1 MSSQHLSDEAIA
13 AFADAVLTGAA
24 RERAT
29 RHVNGCRECGHAVA
43 VQREAITALRTA
55 SAPSLPGG
63 LLDRLKHLP
72 STTPLDLVPTAM
84 GPDGSTMFA
93 TFGSPSPSGPSVR
106 SPFGSARTQF
116 AAAVPFGAAALMPAK
131 PVPAQPAPGAAARRG
146 LGHGPMAFTVAAL
159 AAAGVLAAG
168 SVSHDAQTTQPVRT
182 GAHSGGAAV
191 RQNPSTYVPDTGFAI
206 AGYQRV
212 SRSDLRTR

>member
-1 MSSQHLSDEAIA
+1 MSSQHLSDEAVA

-29 RHVNGCRECGHAVA
+29 RHVNGCPECGHAVA
-43 VQREAITALRTA
+43 VQREAITALRAA
-55 SAPSLPGG
+55 SAPALPGG
-63 LLDRLKHLP
+63 RLDRLKHHP

-84 GPDGSTMFA
+84 GPDGSTVFA
-93 TFGSPSPSGPSVR
+93 TFGSPSPSGRSVR

-116 AAAVPFGAAALMPAK
+116 AAAVPFGAAALVPAQ

-182 GAHSGGAAV
+182 GAHIGGAAV

>member
-1 MSSQHLSDEAIA
+1 MSPQHLSDEAVA
-13 AFADAVLTGAA
+13 AFADAVLSGAA

-29 RHVNGCRECGHAVA
+29 RHVTGCPECGHAVA
-43 VQREAITALRTA
+43 VQREAITALRAA

-93 TFGSPSPSGPSVR
+93 AFGSPSPSGPSVR

-116 AAAVPFGAAALMPAK
+116 AAAVPFGAAALMPAR
-131 PVPAQPAPGAAARRG
+131 PAPGSAVRRG

-168 SVSHDAQTTQPVRT
+168 SMSHDAQTNRPVRT
-182 GAHSGGAAV
+182 NAHTGGAAV
-191 RQNPSTYVPDTGFAI
+191 RQDPSGYVPETGFAV